1 MEGARHRRFSSR
13 PRSSLRSGRT
23 TLRLPLLAQDTLGR
37 KAAVTVLSHYS
48 AFSLARRALLG
59 SRWKRAWRKPDPRST
74 YDVVIVGG
82 GGHGLATAYYLAARH
97 GINRVAVLERGYL
110 GSGNVG
116 RNTTLVRSNY
126 QMPGNTEFFEHSL
139 KLWEGLSH
147 ELNFNVMLSQRG
159 QLVLA
164 HGPGQLDVLARKGN
178 IMRLNNIDCE
188 LMDRGDVQRFLPFLD
203 YSENCRFPIY
213 GGLLQPRAGT
223 VRHDAVAWGYARA
236 ADRLGVDIIEN
247 CEVTG
252 FLRDGDAVTG
262 VETSRGRINAGRVL
276 ISVAGHSSHV
286 ARLAGLRLPVESHLL
301 QAFVTE
307 PIKPFLD
314 CVLSFGAELFY
325 ISQSDKGGMVFGG
338 HIDGFNSYT
347 QRGQFPKIQTV
358 AECAVSLIPSMSRL
372 RLLRHWAGIQD
383 MTPDG
388 SPFMGRTP
396 LRNLYLNAGWCYQ
409 GFKATPASGWCLA
422 HTIATDDEHPYIRHL
437 ALDRFARGN
446 GSDEYGLGLWTYRQ

>member
-1 MEGARHRRFSSR
+1 MTELSR
-13 PRSSLRSGRT
+13 
-23 TLRLPLLAQDTLGR
+23 
-37 KAAVTVLSHYS
+37 YS
-48 AFSLARRALLG
+48 AFALARRALFK
-59 SRWKRAWRKPDPRST
+59 SRWRKAWRKPEPRGS
-74 YDVVIVGG
+74 YDVVVIGG

-97 GINRVAVLERGYL
+97 GINKVAVLEKGYL

-178 IMRLNNIDCE
+178 IMRLNGIDCQ
-188 LMDRGDVQRFLPFLD
+188 LMDRGEIQRFLPFLD
-203 YSENCRFPIY
+203 YSAHCRFPIY
-213 GGLLQPRAGT
+213 GGLFQPRAGT

-252 FLRDGDAVTG
+252 FLREGDTIKG
-262 VETSRGRINAGRVL
+262 VQTTRGRIEAGRTL
-276 ISVAGHSSHV
+276 MSVAGHTSHL
-286 ARLAGLRLPVESHLL
+286 ARLLDWRLPIESHLL

-338 HIDGFNSYT
+338 HIDGFNTYT
-347 QRGQFPKIQTV
+347 QRGQFPKIRTV
-358 AECAVSLIPSMSRL
+358 AECAVALIPAMSRL

-396 LRNLYLNAGWCYQ
+396 FRNLFLNGGWCYQ
-409 GFKATPASGWCLA
+409 GFKATPAAGWCMAHTLA
-422 HTIATDDEHPYIRHL
+422 HDDEHPLIRHL
-437 ALDRFARGN
+437 AVDRFERGN
-446 GSDEYGLGLWTYRQ
+446 GADEYGIGLRTYRQ